1 MAKYC
6 NATKKIISGVISN
19 LKHHYPTC
27 SVQNAAVTVILHLF
41 LWSEW
46 YFGRWVVQLEMKYS
60 SSLPQDCSLGGGNT
74 IWMKENGHLG
84 IHPFHKVQLSW
95 IAFYLVFLQIRMF
108 QGNQWNSIRNS
119 IRKIHCYVWPS
130 SVPLNQLTVPHGHQ
144 LLNACSL
151 NHSQVLK
158 LLYFLNY
165 F

>member
-6 NATKKIISGVISN
+6 NATKKIISSVISN

-74 IWMKENGHLG
+74 IWMKENSHLG
-84 IHPFHKVQLSW
+84 IHSFHKVQLSW
-95 IAFYLVFLQIRMF
+95 IVFYLVFLQIRMF
-108 QGNQWNSIRNS
+108 QGNQWNSEYPVLEKYI
-119 IRKIHCYVWPS
+119 VMFGS

-144 LLNACSL
+144 LLNAGSL
-151 NHSQVLK
+151 NPSQGLK
-158 LLYFLNY
+158 YFYFLTY